1 MDLVLP
7 KGMRIIL
14 PLDAIHND
22 PDYYPNPDEF
32 IPERFLPEAVESR
45 HPCAFMPFGDGPRN
59 CIGMRFGKMQA
70 QIGLI
75 YLLSKFRFERC
86 ASTQVPI
93 RISRQSFLIAAES
106 GINLKVKKL

>member
-1 MDLVLP
+1 
-7 KGMRIIL
+7 
-14 PLDAIHND
+14 
-22 PDYYPNPDEF
+22 
-32 IPERFLPEAVESR
+32 
-45 HPCAFMPFGDGPRN
+45 MPFGDGPRN
-59 CIGMRFGKMQA
+59 CIGIRFGKMQA